1 MSTVPDS
8 LTSGSDIIATY
19 DVEAVGLTLTG
30 NVSGVK
36 GIFTGSLNATAATLT
51 GDLVAVDVNASGC
64 VTGVNAVFTGDVT
77 AVDVV
82 SSGCVYTPSLV
93 IDAAGDTALPTI
105 VAASYAPG
113 ATNYAWPGSLWI
125 LTTVSGAVGS
135 TVANAAW
142 YMNASASGATGST
155 WTLLSALVA

>member
-30 NVSGVK
+30 NVAGVK
-36 GIFTGSLNATAATLT
+36 GIFTGSLNATAAALT
-51 GDLVAVDVNASGC
+51 GDLSAVDLVA
-64 VTGVNAVFTGDVT
+64 
-77 AVDVV
+77 
-82 SSGCVYTPSLV
+82 SGCVYTPSLV

-105 VAASYAPG
+105 AAASYAPG
-113 ATNYAWPGSLWI
+113 ATNYAWPGSIWI

-142 YMNASASGATGST
+142 YMNSSASGATGSS
-155 WTLLSALVA
+155 WTLLTALVS